1 VDEGLPFLAR
11 AADLSPGDGS
21 TALTLARA
29 YLQKGDFSSAI
40 PLIEPQLA
48 GDEDGSLHV
57 QLSRAYSGMGQKEKA
72 QALLTRSQELQR
84 AAQDRNAE
92 AAKRTITPPK

>member
-1 VDEGLPFLAR
+1 V
-11 AADLSPGDGS
+11 
-21 TALTLARA
+21 
-29 YLQKGDFSSAI
+29 
-40 PLIEPQLA
+40 QLA
-48 GDEDGSLHV
+48 
-57 QLSRAYSGMGQKEKA
+57 RAYSGMGQKEKA